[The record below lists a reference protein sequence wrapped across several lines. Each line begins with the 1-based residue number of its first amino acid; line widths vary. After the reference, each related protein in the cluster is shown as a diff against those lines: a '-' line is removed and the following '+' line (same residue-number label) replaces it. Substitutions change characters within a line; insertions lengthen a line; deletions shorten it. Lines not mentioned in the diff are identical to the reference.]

1 WYNATDGGI
10 ETEGFRI
17 NLPPP
22 PFITQ
27 GELIIIISSI
37 IAGTIVSL
45 ISYRTYKNYRRN
57 KIEKAQKLYNQCIDS
72 FNLDYLMV
80 TDKKSGLNLYTQNF
94 SEKEIDAAMISGFLQ
109 AIHTFGIELMKVE
122 DRSQTIKLEYQNSII
137 LMSEFVNLRLILMMK
152 ESPSRF
158 FLYSV
163 EELAYDI
170 YKNYGDIID
179 NFNGDIKPFKRI
191 EDLLQRHLN
200 ISFIYPLKLSKID
213 ELSKIRIAQ
222 HEREF
227 VNKAVKLMK
236 SKNRDY
242 FYINSLLPEKECTPK
257 DVDALL
263 KLFDKGVFE
272 LD

>member
-1 WYNATDGGI
+1 MDALNIDY
-10 ETEGFRI
+10 F
-17 NLPPP
+17 
-22 PFITQ
+22 
-27 GELIIIISSI
+27 
-37 IAGTIVSL
+37 IVS
-45 ISYRTYKNYRRN
+45 
-57 KIEKAQKLYNQCIDS
+57 E
-72 FNLDYLMV
+72 
-80 TDKKSGLNLYTQNF
+80 KKSGLCLYDQIISGTEMD
-94 SEKEIDAAMISGFLQ
+94 STIISGFLQ

-191 EDLLQRHLN
+191 EDLLQRHIN

-227 VNKAVKLMK
+227 VDKLEYK
-236 SKNRDY
+236 EARDILDDIKN
-242 FYINSLLPEKECTPK
+242 FKKVS
-257 DVDALL
+257 
-263 KLFDKGVFE
+263 
-272 LD
+272 